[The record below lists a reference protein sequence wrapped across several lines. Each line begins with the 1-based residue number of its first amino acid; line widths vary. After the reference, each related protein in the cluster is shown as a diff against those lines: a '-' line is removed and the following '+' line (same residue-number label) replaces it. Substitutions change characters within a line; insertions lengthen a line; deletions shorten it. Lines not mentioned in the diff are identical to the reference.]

1 MKPLLLVVLLCTPAT
16 AQNDRPSLSVPEPT
30 RKHSTPR
37 PEGDYTIIHVDYNDA
52 IKGRDY
58 ISMAT
63 QELVSY
69 ASMAAKLKVQLN
81 WRTLSLD
88 HPRIIGALML
98 YMTGSDGALRLNDA
112 EKQGLAQ
119 YLRQGGFL
127 YAEDIMP
134 LETNIRT
141 LNGGVAGTPF
151 DRQFK
156 ALLKDPKVLSN
167 QGGRWRKIPKNDPIY
182 SSYFDFPD
190 GPPMNGAPYGNVFA
204 LEALEL
210 RGRTAVVFSDLN
222 ISWFWGNRDA
232 DGRDRNLQFGTNLVV
247 FALTKQFA
255 GRPLPV
261 GR

>member
-1 MKPLLLVVLLCTPAT
+1 MKPLLLIALMCVPA
-16 AQNDRPSLSVPEPT
+16 AAEDDRPSLSVPEPT
-30 RKHSTPR
+30 RQRSTPS
-37 PEGDYTIIHVDYNDA
+37 PEGEFTIVQVDYNDA
-52 IKGRDY
+52 IKERDY
-58 ISMAT
+58 LSMAA

-69 ASMAAKLKVQLN
+69 TSAAARLELQLN
-81 WRTLSLD
+81 WRMLSLD
-88 HPRIIGALML
+88 NPRIADALML
-98 YMTGSDGALRLNDA
+98 YMTGSDGVVRLSDA

-127 YAEDIMP
+127 YAEDILP
-134 LETNIRT
+134 LETNSRT
-141 LNGGVAGTPF
+141 LNAGITGTPF

-156 ALLKDPKVLSN
+156 ALLKDPKVLGG
-167 QGGRWRKIPKNDPIY
+167 QGGRWRRIPKNDPIY

-190 GPPMNGAPYGNVFA
+190 GPPMNGARRGNVFA

-210 RGRTAVVFSDLN
+210 RGRTTVVFSDLN